1 MARIAKPYEVIS
13 GKKEKKATTKISEA
27 QEVILKYMQGLEP
40 PKPVKW
46 WKPLKEG
53 IFTPLEEQ
61 KDFSLARLAFFIN
74 PKLRFDINRALSKK
88 EGKYT
93 DVVQM
98 LKSKDEI
105 DYI

>member
-1 MARIAKPYEVIS
+1 MARIVQPYTIRKKEDDRREPLNSIDQAKEVIFRAM
-13 GKKEKKATTKISEA
+13 E
-27 QEVILKYMQGLEP
+27 GLDKP

-53 IFTPLEEQ
+53 VFTPLAEQ
-61 KDFSLARLAFFIN
+61 KDFSLARLAFSIS

-98 LKSKDEI
+98 LKSKD
-105 DYI
+105 